1 MNDLKYLSALSI
13 PLSAFIALYL
23 KGGWLFLP
31 PIYAFIF
38 IPIIECLLPVSA
50 ENFSDETKEKR
61 AVNRFFDWMLYVNI
75 PVVFVLLIWGFYI
88 VSTVN
93 LSAIEAVG
101 LVVSIGMVLTTNGI
115 NVAHELGHR
124 QESKDRFLS
133 KALLLPCLY
142 MHFYIEHNHSHHL
155 NAATKEDP
163 ATARYNQTLYSFWV
177 TSTVRQYFGAWKVQM
192 RLLKNYNRSFFSFY
206 NDVFWYFIIQFVYL
220 LCVYLIFGVLGLG
233 LAIAAG
239 VVSFLF
245 LETVNYIEHYGLL
258 RSKNASGRYER
269 VQKIHSWNSNH
280 VVGRIILYELTRHS
294 DHHYKS
300 SKKYQV
306 LESHKESP
314 ILPFGY
320 PTSMVL
326 AMIPPLWFRIMNKR
340 VPANMI

>member
-1 MNDLKYLSALSI
+1 MKDLKYLFALTI
-13 PLSAFIALYL
+13 PLSAFIGLQL
-23 KGGWLFLP
+23 KGEWLFFTP
-31 PIYAFIF
+31 VYAFVF
-38 IPIIECLLPVSA
+38 IPIIEHFLSA
-50 ENFSDETKEKR
+50 STENFSKKTKEKR
-61 AVNRFFDWMLYVNI
+61 AVSRFFDWMLYANVPI
-75 PVVFVLLIWGFYI
+75 VFGLLIWSFYV

-93 LSAIEAVG
+93 LSSIELVG
-101 LVVSIGMVLTTNGI
+101 LVVSVGMVLTTNGI

-124 QESKDRFLS
+124 QESRERFLS

-163 ATARYNQTLYSFWV
+163 ATARYNQTLYSFWI
-177 TSTVRQYFGAWKVQM
+177 TSTVRQYFSAWKVQM
-192 RLLKNYNRSFFSFY
+192 KLLKNNNRTFFSLY
-206 NDVFWYFIIQFVYL
+206 NDVFWYVIIQFAYL
-220 LCVYLIFGVLGLG
+220 LCVYISFGALGLSV
-233 LAIAAG
+233 AIAAG

-258 RSKNASGRYER
+258 RLKNASGRYER

-306 LESHKESP
+306 LESHEESP
-314 ILPFGY
+314 ILPYGY

-340 VPANMI
+340 VPSNMI